1 MGVEMAGF
9 IRYAGCCVSWALLIG
24 LVVGCDHEPPLPGQ
38 ANDRLVMVLDDVPRN
53 LDPRFASDATSMRVS
68 RLVFSSL
75 ITVDNP
81 ELEPRLD
88 LAAKHPEEDPNDP
101 RVWIVTVRQGAF
113 WHDGK
118 PVTAHDVV
126 YTFQSVMDPALV
138 SPFRD
143 PYQAHIDR
151 VEALDDHRV
160 RFVLKEPYATF
171 VTDLVLGVVPKHVC
185 EPNGGR
191 FPTGKYVGSGP
202 FQFVQRIGER
212 RLDLMRNEAAIGG
225 APKVRHLIFRV
236 IRDEGT
242 RLLALLSGSADL
254 MQNGVS
260 PVLNSVLEENE
271 RLAIDSI
278 PSVSFTY
285 LALNMRHSALGDVRV
300 RQALA
305 YAIPRQRFIDT
316 HLNGRGTLATS
327 MLAPTPSQW
336 AYEPDVRRY
345 EYNPERAR
353 ELLAEAGYGHS
364 GKSLSV
370 TIKISMHRFR
380 RTVARAIAQAWRE
393 VGVDASV
400 RSFEFGT
407 FFADIKRGDFD
418 VYLLDVPEPT
428 EPDMLRW
435 MFHGLGTP
443 WKAPAAEGTAYAKAD
458 RRFLSPGALSTEVLN
473 DPVCGS
479 WSWLAARDATRN
491 WVLEAHGI
499 SPPYS
504 TANRMGYMNP
514 LVDCR
519 LELGQRLVAREDRK
533 PHYQAVQRIL
543 SEEVPV
549 IPLWHEHLRVVR
561 QRHIK
566 GFVPLPHRRLTGL
579 RSVTVEAKR
588 P

>member
-1 MGVEMAGF
+1 MSMHRIIAHAF
-9 IRYAGCCVSWALLIG
+9 LFALSVG
-24 LVVGCDHEPPLPGQ
+24 LLVACAHEPPLPGLP
-38 ANDRLVMVLDDVPRN
+38 NERLVMVLDDTPRN

-68 RLVFSSL
+68 RLIFSSL

-88 LAAKHPEEDPNDP
+88 LAAKHPEVDPDDP
-101 RVWIVTVRQGAF
+101 RVWIVTLRKGAF

-118 PVTAHDVV
+118 PVTAQDVV
-126 YTFQSVMDPALV
+126 YTYESVMDSSLG

-151 VEALDDHRV
+151 VEALDDERV

-171 VTDLVLGVVPKHVC
+171 ITDLVLGVVPKHIC
-185 EPNGGR
+185 EPNKGLFPAGR
-191 FPTGKYVGSGP
+191 YVGSGP
-202 FQFVQRIGER
+202 FRFVR
-212 RLDLMRNEAAIGG
+212 RVGDRRVDLERNEAAIGG
-225 APKVRHLIFRV
+225 APNVRHLVFRV

-242 RLLALLSGSADL
+242 RLLALLAGSADL

-271 RLAIDSI
+271 RLVVETI

-285 LALNMRHSALGDVRV
+285 LALNMRHEALTDVRV

-305 YAIPRQRFIDT
+305 HAIPRQHFVDT
-316 HLNGRGTLATS
+316 YLNGRATLATS

-345 EYNPERAR
+345 EYDPEKARA
-353 ELLAEAGYGHS
+353 LLAEAGYGPS
-364 GKSLSV
+364 GQSLSV
-370 TIKISMHRFR
+370 TLKISMHRFR
-380 RTVARAIAQAWRE
+380 RTIARAVAQAWRE
-393 VGVDASV
+393 VGVEASV

-443 WKAPAAEGTAYAKAD
+443 WKLPAKTGTANATAD
-458 RRFLSPGALSTEVLN
+458 RRFLSPGAMNTQVLE

-491 WVLEAHGI
+491 WVLRAHGI
-499 SPPYS
+499 STPYS
-504 TANRMGYMNP
+504 SANRMGYMNP

-519 LELGQRLVAREDRK
+519 LELGQRLLDAAHRK
-533 PHYQAVQRIL
+533 PHYQAVQRML
-543 SEEVPV
+543 AEDLPV

-561 QRHIK
+561 QRHVK
-566 GFVPLPHRRLTGL
+566 GYVALPHRRLTGL
-579 RSVTVEAKR
+579 RSVSVETTQ